1 MAERLFATQLNIS
14 EFEELII
21 MASKA
26 SLTTE
31 LISQTESY
39 DGIRA
44 GIVHLED
51 VLKSPSYQ
59 ATIEGPGSTTQLD
72 DGQIVDWPTKARTV
86 LILGLNHPEKDSRL
100 DWWERGDS
108 WGNRRLREISEFLKQ
123 WFRKEYDLDAQPLPY
138 HVEKGGLFLKD
149 AAVLSGIGI
158 IGRNN
163 LLLHPE
169 WGPRIRLRSILLEG
183 DLQTTEALEGFSPCE
198 TCKGFC
204 QKACPM
210 KAFPQEKYSRPICRK
225 QMNADVENKVPDGEI
240 GENGKRNLVIKYC
253 RACELSCPVGA

>member
-1 MAERLFATQLNIS
+1 
-14 EFEELII
+14 

-31 LISQTESY
+31 VISQAESY

-44 GIVHLED
+44 GIVRLED
-51 VLKSPSYQ
+51 VLKGPSYQ
-59 ATIEGPGSTTQLD
+59 AAPKGPESTTSLD
-72 DGQIVDWPTKARTV
+72 DVGIVDWPTEAQTV
-86 LILGLNHPEKDSRL
+86 LILGLNHPEKDPRL
-100 DWWERGDS
+100 DYWERGDT
-108 WGNRRLREISEFLKQ
+108 WGNRRLKEISELLKQ
-123 WFRKEYDLDAQPLPY
+123 WLREEYDLAAQPLPY

-158 IGRNN
+158 LGRNN

-183 DLQTTEALEGFSPCE
+183 DLQTTDALEGFSPCE
-198 TCKGFC
+198 TCEVYC
-204 QKACPM
+204 QKACPI
-210 KAFPQEKYSRPICRK
+210 KAFPQGKYSRPICRK
-225 QMNADVENKVPDGEI
+225 QMNADVKNKVADGEI

-253 RACELSCPVGA
+253 RVCELSCPVGA

>member
-1 MAERLFATQLNIS
+1 MT
-14 EFEELII
+14 
-21 MASKA
+21 SKA

-31 LISQTESY
+31 VISQAESY
-39 DGIRA
+39 DGIRV
-44 GIVHLED
+44 GIVLLKD

-59 ATIEGPGSTTQLD
+59 ATPDGPGDTIQLD
-72 DGQIVDWPTKARTV
+72 YEQIVNWPKETRTV
-86 LILGLNHPEKDSRL
+86 LVLGLNHPEKYPRL
-100 DWWERGDS
+100 DWSERIETS
-108 WGNRRLREISEFLKQ
+108 GNKRLREISQLLKQ
-123 WFRKEYDLDAQPLPY
+123 WFRKEYGLDAQPIPY

-158 IGRNN
+158 IGQNN

-183 DLQTTEALEGFSPCE
+183 DFQTTEALEGFTPCE
-198 TCKGFC
+198 TCEVFC
-204 QKACPM
+204 QKACPV
-210 KAFPQEKYSRPICRK
+210 KAFPQGKYSRPICRK
-225 QMNADVENKVPDGEI
+225 KINADVENRVPDGEI

>member
-1 MAERLFATQLNIS
+1 MT
-14 EFEELII
+14 
-21 MASKA
+21 SKA

-31 LISQTESY
+31 VISQAESF

-44 GIVHLED
+44 GIVRLED
-51 VLKSPSYQ
+51 VLKGPSYQ
-59 ATIEGPGSTTQLD
+59 ATPEGPRSTTQLD
-72 DGQIVDWPTKARTV
+72 DVPVNNWPAEAKTV
-86 LILGLNHPEKDSRL
+86 LILGLNLPEKDLRL
-100 DWWERGDS
+100 DYWEQGDI
-108 WGNRRLREISEFLKQ
+108 WGNRRLREISKLLKQ
-123 WFRKEYDLDAQPLPY
+123 WLREEFDLAAQPLPY
-138 HVEKGGLFLKD
+138 HVGKGGLFLKD

-169 WGPRIRLRSILLEG
+169 WGPRIRFRSILMEG
-183 DLQTTEALEGFSPCE
+183 DFQTTEALEGFTPCE
-198 TCKGFC
+198 ACEVFC

-210 KAFPQEKYSRPICRK
+210 KAFPQGKYSRPICRM
-225 QMNADVENKVPDGEI
+225 QINADVENKVPYGEI

>member
-1 MAERLFATQLNIS
+1 MT
-14 EFEELII
+14 
-21 MASKA
+21 SKA

-31 LISQTESY
+31 VISQAESY

-44 GIVHLED
+44 GIVRLKD
-51 VLKSPSYQ
+51 VLKGPSYQ
-59 ATIEGPGSTTQLD
+59 ATPEGPRSTTQLD
-72 DGQIVDWPTKARTV
+72 DVPIDNWPADAQTV
-86 LILGLNHPEKDSRL
+86 LILGLNHSEKDPRL
-100 DWWERGDS
+100 DYWEQGDTL
-108 WGNRRLREISEFLKQ
+108 GNRRLREISELLKQ
-123 WFRKEYDLDAQPLPY
+123 WLLKKYDLAALPLPY

-169 WGPRIRLRSILLEG
+169 WGPRIRLRSMLLEG
-183 DLQTTEALEGFSPCE
+183 DFQTTEALEGFTPCE
-198 TCKGFC
+198 TCEVFC

-210 KAFPQEKYSRPICRK
+210 KAFPQGKYSRPICVK
-225 QMNADVENKVPDGEI
+225 QINADVENKVPNGEI

-253 RACELSCPVGA
+253 RACEWSCPVGA

>member
-1 MAERLFATQLNIS
+1 
-14 EFEELII
+14 

-31 LISQTESY
+31 VISQAESY
-39 DGIRA
+39 GGIQA
-44 GIVHLED
+44 GIVRLED
-51 VLKSPSYQ
+51 VLKGPSYQ
-59 ATIEGPGSTTQLD
+59 ATPEGPRSTHLLD
-72 DGQIVDWPTKARTV
+72 DAQIVDWPTEAQTV
-86 LILGLNHPEKDSRL
+86 LVLGLNHPEKDPRL
-100 DWWERGDS
+100 DYGERGDT
-108 WGNRRLREISEFLKQ
+108 WGNRRLREISELLKQ
-123 WFRKEYDLDAQPLPY
+123 WLREKYDLATQPLPY
-138 HVEKGGLFLKD
+138 HVERGGLFLKD

-183 DLQTTEALEGFSPCE
+183 DFQTTEALEGFSPCE
-198 TCKGFC
+198 TCEVFC

-210 KAFPQEKYSRPICRK
+210 NAFPQAKYSRPICLKRI
-225 QMNADVENKVPDGEI
+225 NADVENKVPDGEI

>member
-1 MAERLFATQLNIS
+1 MNALNVS
-14 EFEELII
+14 EFKEPII
-21 MASKA
+21 MSSKA

-31 LISQTESY
+31 VISQAESY
-39 DGIRA
+39 EGIRA
-44 GIVHLED
+44 GIVRLED
-51 VLKSPSYQ
+51 VLKGPSYH
-59 ATIEGPGSTTQLD
+59 ATPEGPRSTTQLD
-72 DGQIVDWPTKARTV
+72 HVPIVDWPAEAQTV
-86 LILGLNHPEKDSRL
+86 LILGLNHPKKDPHL
-100 DWWERGDS
+100 DYWEQGDTG
-108 WGNRRLREISEFLKQ
+108 GNRRLREISELLKQ
-123 WFRKEYDLDAQPLPY
+123 WLREKYDLAAQPLPY

-198 TCKGFC
+198 SCEVFC

-210 KAFPQEKYSRPICRK
+210 NAFPQGKYSRPICRK

-240 GENGKRNLVIKYC
+240 GENGKRNWVIKYC

>member
-1 MAERLFATQLNIS
+1 
-14 EFEELII
+14 
-21 MASKA
+21 MASRA
-26 SLTTE
+26 SLTAE
-31 LISQTESY
+31 VISRAESY

-44 GIVHLED
+44 GIVRLED
-51 VLKSPSYQ
+51 VLKGPSYQ
-59 ATIEGPGSTTQLD
+59 APPEGRKSATALD
-72 DGQIVDWPTKARTV
+72 DGQLVDWQTEAQTV
-86 LILGLNHPEKDSRL
+86 LILGLNHPEKDPRL
-100 DWWERGDS
+100 DYWEQGDT
-108 WGNRRLREISEFLKQ
+108 WGNRRLREISESLKK
-123 WFRKEYDLDAQPLPY
+123 WLREEYDLTAQPLPY

-183 DLQTTEALEGFSPCE
+183 DFQKTEALKGFSPCE
-198 TCKGFC
+198 SCEAFC

-210 KAFPQEKYSRPICRK
+210 KAFSQGKYSRQICRK
-225 QMNADVENKVPDGEI
+225 QINTDAENKAPDGEI